1 MKPFSAILYN
11 NPLKNRQQGDKQSR
25 KKHEKTKLLFMPLH
39 FMDSLADENL
49 RHLNVA
55 ATIIFAGGILNMLSA
70 FFLHK
75 ENLAAER
82 HHFVYYALAVGIS
95 FVCDIW
101 AVLMRTVFKD
111 ASYKAKNLPFY
122 VCLAGIISVFMC
134 NFFESDQILNCY
146 NGFLIFGCLEVVVVV
161 FFNIYPN
168 LFDLINFPFFVAA
181 YIVVAGQVG
190 KISSMNIFVFF
201 LILHFLSLYKWI
213 FLKDRLVQTEKIECM
228 NEKLKREISLAADIQ
243 KNFLNYSVPEVEGWD
258 IAYFS
263 KAMAGVSGDMFDF
276 YRTGKRL
283 DGFGV
288 FDVSGHGIS
297 SGLITMLVK
306 NIINAEFYSE
316 KNADL
321 EETMLKI
328 NEKVIE
334 QKGNIEN
341 YLTGLLA
348 KVDGNGI
355 EFVSAGHPLPLV
367 YRKKDKSVE
376 YYSESRTDGF
386 GVIGLADF
394 PVKFN
399 IERLSLKKGDELILF
414 SDGIFDCTDTKGEEY
429 GKERFLKSAENFTS
443 LKAKDQINFLVDD
456 VRAFCSGSPQKD
468 DITLI
473 IIKKL

>member
-1 MKPFSAILYN
+1 MESFFHNLHNPLT
-11 NPLKNRQQGDKQSR
+11 PLKNHLKNKSPRNRSKR
-25 KKHEKTKLLFMPLH
+25 LFIPFH

-49 RHLNVA
+49 RHLNVV
-55 ATIIFAGGILNMLSA
+55 ATIICAGGILNMIA
-70 FFLHK
+70 VFFIHK
-75 ENLAAER
+75 ENLSSEKT
-82 HHFVYYALAVGIS
+82 HFIYYALAVGIS

-101 AVLMRTVFKD
+101 AILMRTVFKE

-122 VCLAGIISVFMC
+122 VCLVGMISVFMC
-134 NFFESDQILNCY
+134 NFWESDQILNCY
-146 NGFLIFGCLEVVVVV
+146 NGFLIFGCLEVIVIV

-168 LFDLINFPFFVAA
+168 IFDLINFPFFVAS

-213 FLKDRLVQTEKIECM
+213 FLKDRLVQTEKIEDI
-228 NEKLKREISLAADIQ
+228 NEKLKREIELAANIQ
-243 KNFLNYSVPEVEGWD
+243 KNFLNYSVPDVDGWD

-276 YRTGKRL
+276 YRTGRNL
-283 DGFGV
+283 DGFGI

-306 NIINAEFYSE
+306 NIINGEFYNE
-316 KNADL
+316 KCGNL
-321 EETMLKI
+321 EETMLNI

-348 KVDGNGI
+348 KVNGNGI

-367 YRKKDKSVE
+367 FRKKDKSVE
-376 YYSESRTDGF
+376 YYSESKTDGF

-394 PVKFN
+394 PVKYN
-399 IERLSLKKGDELILF
+399 TETLKLSEGDELILF

-429 GKERFLKSAENFTS
+429 GKERFLKSAQNYTS

-456 VRAFCSGSPQKD
+456 VRAFCSGSAQKD
-468 DITLI
+468 DITLM

>member
-1 MKPFSAILYN
+1 MESFFHNLHNPL
-11 NPLKNRQQGDKQSR
+11 NPLKNHLKSKSPRNRNKR
-25 KKHEKTKLLFMPLH
+25 LFIPFH

-55 ATIIFAGGILNMLSA
+55 ATIICAGGILNMIAA
-70 FFLHK
+70 FFIHK
-75 ENLAAER
+75 ENLSSEKT
-82 HHFVYYALAVGIS
+82 HFIYYALAVGIS

-122 VCLAGIISVFMC
+122 VCLVGIISVFMC
-134 NFFESDQILNCY
+134 NFWESDQILNCY
-146 NGFLIFGCLEVVVVV
+146 NGFLIFGCLEVVVIV

-168 LFDLINFPFFVAA
+168 IFDLINFPFFVAA

-213 FLKDRLVQTEKIECM
+213 FLKDRLVQTEKIEDI
-228 NEKLKREISLAADIQ
+228 NEKLKREIELAADIQ
-243 KNFLNYSVPEVEGWD
+243 KNFLNYSVPDVDGWD

-276 YRTGKRL
+276 YRTGRNL
-283 DGFGV
+283 DGFGI

-306 NIINAEFYSE
+306 NIINGEFYNE
-316 KNADL
+316 KCRNL
-321 EETMLKI
+321 EETMLNI

-348 KVDGNGI
+348 KVNGNGI

-367 YRKKDKSVE
+367 FRKKDKSVE
-376 YYSESRTDGF
+376 YYSESKTDGF

-394 PVKFN
+394 PVKYN
-399 IERLSLKKGDELILF
+399 AETLKLSEGDELILF

-429 GKERFLKSAENFTS
+429 GKERFLKSAQNYTS

-456 VRAFCSGSPQKD
+456 VRAFCSGSAQKD
-468 DITLI
+468 DITLM